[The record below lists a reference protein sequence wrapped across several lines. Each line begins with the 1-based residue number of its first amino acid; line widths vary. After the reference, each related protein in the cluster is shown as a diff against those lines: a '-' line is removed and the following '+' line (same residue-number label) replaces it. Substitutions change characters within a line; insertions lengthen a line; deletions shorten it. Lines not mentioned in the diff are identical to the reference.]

1 MWDPRTELI
10 TKLGNKKFYQLGQI
24 ATMKEVNVCNSEP
37 LGFKNLMSALCSGEI
52 LVDITWWEILR
63 EKERYGRGHEEKQV
77 NREEVT
83 TNSGENH
90 WLLEDLTHSHKVGI
104 APFQGHAPET

>member
-1 MWDPRTELI
+1 MCGGWSCHDACVEGPKTACRSCLSPSTMWDPRTELI

-52 LVDITWWEILR
+52 LVDIT
-63 EKERYGRGHEEKQV
+63 
-77 NREEVT
+77 
-83 TNSGENH
+83 
-90 WLLEDLTHSHKVGI
+90 
-104 APFQGHAPET
+104 